1 MLTRLRPRL
10 DHPTIVA
17 YLALF
22 IALGG
27 GAYALSGVP
36 DVTGTFHG
44 CVHDKTRVLRVVSS
58 ASSCRK
64 AKTIKRGTRRVRI
77 PGESAITWNQPGR
90 PGANGTDGTNGTNG
104 TNGTDGTDGTDGT
117 NGTTNLIVRTT
128 SANGAGGLD
137 ASCNPGE
144 RAVGGGIGRT
154 DGTANSSDILG
165 GSFPTVAAGVPASN
179 GSTANGWRGVW
190 NSGVANVTT
199 WVICASP

>member
-36 DVTGTFHG
+36 DASGTFHG

-77 PGESAITWNQPGR
+77 PGESAITWNQQGR
-90 PGANGTDGTNGTNG
+90 PGANGTDGTKGTDGTNG
-104 TNGTDGTDGTDGT
+104 TNGT
-117 NGTTNLIVRTT
+117 TNLVVRTT
-128 SANGAGGLD
+128 SANGSGGLD

-154 DGTANSSDILG
+154 DGSANANDKLG

-190 NSGVANVTT
+190 NGGVANVTI

>member
-10 DHPTIVA
+10 DHPTVVA

-36 DVTGTFHG
+36 DVSGTFHG

-58 ASSCRK
+58 PSSCRK

-77 PGESAITWNQPGR
+77 PGESAIAWNQQGR
-90 PGANGTDGTNGTNG
+90 PGPNGTNG
-104 TNGTDGTDGTDGT
+104 SNGTNGTDGT

-154 DGTANSSDILG
+154 DGIVNANDKLS

-179 GSTANGWRGVW
+179 GSTATGWHGVW
-190 NSGVANVTT
+190 NGAVANITT